1 MAAHIVYTQV
11 PKDNEL
17 DRISSRFC
25 NEHGDNEDGTIPDEE
40 YDQLYDLLGSI
51 ISKYA
56 TYADDEY
63 DADFMGSR
71 YVDQISHIRLVA
83 DDGADPAIALKAALE
98 TIASAHRPVAISFD
112 YYPDHLLILPP
123 NVVYST
129 FKLDQLIRAEP

>member
-11 PKDNEL
+11 PEDNDLE
-17 DRISSRFC
+17 RISSQFC
-25 NEHGDNEDGTIPDEE
+25 DDNGDNEDGTIPDDE

-56 TYADDEY
+56 TYTDDGE
-63 DADFMGSR
+63 DAEFMGSR
-71 YVDQISHIRLVA
+71 YVDQISHITLVA
-83 DDGADPAIALKAALE
+83 DDDADPATALKAALE

-112 YYPDHLLILPP
+112 YYPDNLLILPP

-129 FKLDQLIRAEP
+129 FDLDKLITEEA